1 MLCTEKIYN
10 MAIIKK
16 KTWPEY
22 FEAVATGKKK
32 FELRLNDFEV
42 REGDTLLLE
51 EWDPKTKEYTGRKV
65 EKKVTYVGRWKIEDM
80 SRFWSAEEVMEKGI
94 QIISLE

>member
-1 MLCTEKIYN
+1 

-22 FEAVATGKKK
+22 FAAVASGRKK
-32 FELRLNDFEV
+32 FDLRLNDFEI
-42 REGDTLLLE
+42 REGDTLALE
-51 EWDPKTKEYTGRKV
+51 EWDPATRTYTGRAV
-65 EKKVTYVGRWKIEDM
+65 EKRVTDVRRFKIGEL
-80 SRFWSAEEVMEKGI
+80 FWPREEILEKGI